1 MKIHLSS
8 VPRAHRFPPKSW
20 HIVWCHTAFSSVG
33 DCEVNARLLE
43 HDLGSS
49 AICTVLVAPVSF
61 LIVFSNAVALSC
73 GDKLQQHFIE
83 KHTVKHTLNT
93 CASWLRNEQ
102 CHTTAR
108 TTNELRKF
116 DSVRRQEVLASIF
129 RCLVLCPRELLHTQW
144 MRATACRRLL
154 AQQSGWSI
162 ELLKVRSGRAG
173 SMD

>member
-1 MKIHLSS
+1 MKIHLQPPWGSL
-8 VPRAHRFPPKSW
+8 PRAHRFPPKSW
-20 HIVWCHTAFSSVG
+20 HIVWCHIAFSFVA
-33 DCEVNARLLE
+33 DCEVNSRLLE

-73 GDKLQQHFIE
+73 GDKLQQHFIK
-83 KHTVKHTLNT
+83 KHTVRHTLDT

-116 DSVRRQEVLASIF
+116 DSVRRQEVLASIC
-129 RCLVLCPRELLHTQW
+129 RCLVLCPT
-144 MRATACRRLL
+144 
-154 AQQSGWSI
+154 
-162 ELLKVRSGRAG
+162 
-173 SMD
+173 